1 MTMKQLFNHMIQ
13 GTISD
18 VMVSGYIDVE
28 TLPVFHPMY
37 ERIYFIVNEN
47 IFELYIDD
55 GMIRHN
61 QLKNINEWFDIEE
74 DDQFSLMSIYSQLF
88 KTEQEIKVTRIDYK
102 AIPFS
107 TIEIN
112 YTDGENER
120 QLFLDPNNFFGF
132 TYYN

>member
-1 MTMKQLFNHMIQ
+1 MKQLFNCIMQ
-13 GTISD
+13 GTIID
-18 VMVSGYIDVE
+18 VMISGYIDTE

-37 ERIYFIVNEN
+37 ERIYFIINEN

-55 GMIRHN
+55 DGIIQHN
-61 QLKNINEWFDIEE
+61 NLKNINLWFDIDE

-88 KTEQEIKVTRIDYK
+88 KTEHEIKVTQIDYK

-107 TIEIN
+107 KIKIN
-112 YTDGENER
+112 YKDGQEER

>member
-1 MTMKQLFNHMIQ
+1 MKQLFNCIMQ
-13 GTISD
+13 GTIID
-18 VMVSGYIDVE
+18 VMISGYIDTE

-37 ERIYFIVNEN
+37 ERIYFIINEN

-55 GMIRHN
+55 DGIIQHN
-61 QLKNINEWFDIEE
+61 NLKNINLWFDIDE

-88 KTEQEIKVTRIDYK
+88 KTEHEIKVTQIDYK

-107 TIEIN
+107 NIKIN
-112 YTDGENER
+112 YKDGQEER
-120 QLFLDPNNFFGF
+120 QLFLEPNNFFGF

>member
-1 MTMKQLFNHMIQ
+1 MKQLFNCIMQ
-13 GTISD
+13 GTIID
-18 VMVSGYIDVE
+18 VMVSGYIDTE

-37 ERIYFIVNEN
+37 ERIYFIINEN

-55 GMIRHN
+55 DGIIQHN
-61 QLKNINEWFDIEE
+61 NLKNINLWFDIDE

-88 KTEQEIKVTRIDYK
+88 KTEHEIKVTQIDYK

-107 TIEIN
+107 NIKIN
-112 YTDGENER
+112 YKDGQEER

>member
-1 MTMKQLFNHMIQ
+1 MKQLFNCIMQ
-13 GTISD
+13 GTIID
-18 VMVSGYIDVE
+18 VMISGYINTE

-37 ERIYFIVNEN
+37 ERIYFIINEN

-55 GMIRHN
+55 DGIIQHN
-61 QLKNINEWFDIEE
+61 NLKNINLWFDIDE

-88 KTEQEIKVTRIDYK
+88 KTEHEIKVMQIDYK

-107 TIEIN
+107 NIKIN
-112 YTDGENER
+112 YKDGQEER

>member
-1 MTMKQLFNHMIQ
+1 MKQLFNCMLQ
-13 GTISD
+13 GNISD
-18 VMVSGYIDVE
+18 VMVTGYIDTE
-28 TLPVFHPMY
+28 TPPVFHPMY
-37 ERIYFIVNEN
+37 DRIYFIINED

-55 GMIRHN
+55 GIICYN
-61 QLKNINEWFDIEE
+61 YLKNINEWFDVDE

-88 KTEQEIKVTRIDYK
+88 KTEQEIKVTQIDYK

-107 TIEIN
+107 PIEIN
-112 YTDGENER
+112 YKDGRNER

>member
-1 MTMKQLFNHMIQ
+1 MKQLFNYIMQ
-13 GTISD
+13 GTIID
-18 VMVSGYIDVE
+18 VMVSGYIDTE

-37 ERIYFIVNEN
+37 ERIYFIINEN

-55 GMIRHN
+55 GIIQYN
-61 QLKNINEWFDIEE
+61 NLKNINLWFDIDE

-88 KTEQEIKVTRIDYK
+88 KTEHEIKVMQIDYK

-107 TIEIN
+107 NIKIN
-112 YTDGENER
+112 YKDGQEER

>member
-1 MTMKQLFNHMIQ
+1 MLQ
-13 GTISD
+13 GNISD
-18 VMVSGYIDVE
+18 VMVTGYIDTE
-28 TLPVFHPMY
+28 TPPVFHPMY
-37 ERIYFIVNEN
+37 DRIYFIINEN

-55 GMIRHN
+55 GIICYN
-61 QLKNINEWFDIEE
+61 YLKNINEWFDVDE

-88 KTEQEIKVTRIDYK
+88 KTEQEIKVTQIDYK

-107 TIEIN
+107 PLEIN
-112 YTDGENER
+112 YKDGRNER

>member
-1 MTMKQLFNHMIQ
+1 MKQLFNYIMQ
-13 GTISD
+13 GTIID
-18 VMVSGYIDVE
+18 VMVSGYIDTE
-28 TLPVFHPMY
+28 TLLVFHPMY
-37 ERIYFIVNEN
+37 ERIYFIINEN

-55 GMIRHN
+55 DGIIQHN
-61 QLKNINEWFDIEE
+61 NLKNINLWFDIDE

-88 KTEQEIKVTRIDYK
+88 KTEHEIKVTQIDYK

-107 TIEIN
+107 NIKIN
-112 YTDGENER
+112 YKDGQEER

>member
-1 MTMKQLFNHMIQ
+1 MKQLFNYIMQ
-13 GTISD
+13 GTIID
-18 VMVSGYIDVE
+18 VMVSGYIDTE

-37 ERIYFIVNEN
+37 ERIYFIINEN

-55 GMIRHN
+55 GIIQYN
-61 QLKNINEWFDIEE
+61 NLKNINLWFDIDE

-88 KTEQEIKVTRIDYK
+88 KTEHEIKVTQIDYK

-107 TIEIN
+107 NIKIN
-112 YTDGENER
+112 YKDGQEEK

>member
-1 MTMKQLFNHMIQ
+1 MKQLFNCMLQ
-13 GTISD
+13 GNISD
-18 VMVSGYIDVE
+18 VMVTGYIDTE
-28 TLPVFHPMY
+28 TPPVFHPMY
-37 ERIYFIVNEN
+37 DRIYFIINED

-55 GMIRHN
+55 GIICYN
-61 QLKNINEWFDIEE
+61 YLKNINEWFDVDE

-88 KTEQEIKVTRIDYK
+88 KTEQEIKVTQIDYK

-107 TIEIN
+107 PLEIN
-112 YTDGENER
+112 YKDGRNER

>member
-1 MTMKQLFNHMIQ
+1 MKQLFNCIMQ
-13 GTISD
+13 GTIND
-18 VMVSGYIDVE
+18 VMVSGYIDTE

-37 ERIYFIVNEN
+37 ERIYFIINEN

-55 GMIRHN
+55 DGIIQHN
-61 QLKNINEWFDIEE
+61 NLKNINLWFDIDE

-88 KTEQEIKVTRIDYK
+88 KTEHEIKVTQIDYK

-107 TIEIN
+107 NIKIN
-112 YTDGENER
+112 YKDGQEER
-120 QLFLDPNNFFGF
+120 QLFLEPNNFFGF

>member
-1 MTMKQLFNHMIQ
+1 MKQLFNCIMQ
-13 GTISD
+13 GTIID
-18 VMVSGYIDVE
+18 VMISGYIDTE

-37 ERIYFIVNEN
+37 ERIYFIINEN

-55 GMIRHN
+55 DGIIQHN
-61 QLKNINEWFDIEE
+61 NLKNINLWFDIDE

-88 KTEQEIKVTRIDYK
+88 KTEHEIKVMQIDYK

-107 TIEIN
+107 NIKIN
-112 YTDGENER
+112 YKDGQEER

>member
-1 MTMKQLFNHMIQ
+1 MKQLFNYIMQ
-13 GTISD
+13 GTIID
-18 VMVSGYIDVE
+18 VMVSGYIDTE

-37 ERIYFIVNEN
+37 ERIYFIINEN

-55 GMIRHN
+55 DGIIQHN
-61 QLKNINEWFDIEE
+61 NLKNINLWFDIDE

-88 KTEQEIKVTRIDYK
+88 KTEHEIKVMQIDYK

-107 TIEIN
+107 NIKIN
-112 YTDGENER
+112 YKDGQEER

-132 TYYN
+132 TYYS

>member
-1 MTMKQLFNHMIQ
+1 MKQLFNYIMQ
-13 GTISD
+13 GTIID
-18 VMVSGYIDVE
+18 VMISGYIDTE

-37 ERIYFIVNEN
+37 ERIYFIINEN

-55 GMIRHN
+55 DGIIQHN
-61 QLKNINEWFDIEE
+61 NLKNINLWFDIDE

-88 KTEQEIKVTRIDYK
+88 KTEHEIKVTQIDYK

-107 TIEIN
+107 NIKIN
-112 YTDGENER
+112 YKDGQEEK

>member
-1 MTMKQLFNHMIQ
+1 MKQLFNYIMQ
-13 GTISD
+13 GTIID
-18 VMVSGYIDVE
+18 VMVSGYIDTE

-37 ERIYFIVNEN
+37 ERIYFIINEN

-55 GMIRHN
+55 DGIIQHN
-61 QLKNINEWFDIEE
+61 NLKNINLWFDIDE

-88 KTEQEIKVTRIDYK
+88 KTEHEIKVTQIDYK

-107 TIEIN
+107 NIKIN
-112 YTDGENER
+112 YKDGQEEK

>member
-1 MTMKQLFNHMIQ
+1 MKQLFNCIMQ
-13 GTISD
+13 GTIND
-18 VMVSGYIDVE
+18 IMVSGYIDTE

-37 ERIYFIVNEN
+37 ERIYFIINEN

-55 GMIRHN
+55 GIIQYN
-61 QLKNINEWFDIEE
+61 NLKNINLWFDIDE

-88 KTEQEIKVTRIDYK
+88 KTEHEIKVTQIDYK

-107 TIEIN
+107 NIKIN
-112 YTDGENER
+112 YKDGQEEK

>member
-1 MTMKQLFNHMIQ
+1 MKQLFNCIMQ
-13 GTISD
+13 GTIID
-18 VMVSGYIDVE
+18 VMISGYIDTE

-37 ERIYFIVNEN
+37 ERIYFIINEN

-55 GMIRHN
+55 GIIQYN
-61 QLKNINEWFDIEE
+61 NLKNINLWFDIDE

-88 KTEQEIKVTRIDYK
+88 KTEHEIKVTQIDYK

-107 TIEIN
+107 NIKIN
-112 YTDGENER
+112 YKDGQEER

>member
-1 MTMKQLFNHMIQ
+1 MKQLFNCIMQ
-13 GTISD
+13 GTIND
-18 VMVSGYIDVE
+18 VIVSGYIDTE

-37 ERIYFIVNEN
+37 ERIYFIINEN

-55 GMIRHN
+55 DGIIQHN
-61 QLKNINEWFDIEE
+61 NLKNINLWFDIDE

-88 KTEQEIKVTRIDYK
+88 KTEHEIKVMQIDYK

-107 TIEIN
+107 NIKIN
-112 YTDGENER
+112 YKDGQEER

>member
-1 MTMKQLFNHMIQ
+1 MKQLFNYIMQ
-13 GTISD
+13 GTIID
-18 VMVSGYIDVE
+18 VMVSGYIDTE
-28 TLPVFHPMY
+28 TLPVFQPMY
-37 ERIYFIVNEN
+37 ERIYFIINEN

-55 GMIRHN
+55 DGIIQHN
-61 QLKNINEWFDIEE
+61 NLKNINLWFDIDE

-88 KTEQEIKVTRIDYK
+88 KTEHEIKVMQIDYK

-107 TIEIN
+107 NIKIN
-112 YTDGENER
+112 YKDGQEER

>member
-1 MTMKQLFNHMIQ
+1 MKQLFNCIMQ
-13 GTISD
+13 GTIND
-18 VMVSGYIDVE
+18 VMVSGYIDTE

-37 ERIYFIVNEN
+37 ERIYFIINEN

-55 GMIRHN
+55 DGIIQHN
-61 QLKNINEWFDIEE
+61 NLKNINLWFDIDE

-88 KTEQEIKVTRIDYK
+88 KTEHEIKVTQIDYK

-107 TIEIN
+107 NIKIN
-112 YTDGENER
+112 YKDGQEER

>member
-1 MTMKQLFNHMIQ
+1 MKQLFNYIMQ
-13 GTISD
+13 GTIID
-18 VMVSGYIDVE
+18 VMVSGYIDTE

-37 ERIYFIVNEN
+37 ERIYFIINEN

-55 GMIRHN
+55 DGIIQHN
-61 QLKNINEWFDIEE
+61 NLKNINLWFDIDE

-88 KTEQEIKVTRIDYK
+88 KTEHEIKVTQIDYK

-107 TIEIN
+107 NIKIN
-112 YTDGENER
+112 YKDGQEER

>member
-1 MTMKQLFNHMIQ
+1 MKQLFNCIMQ
-13 GTISD
+13 GTIID
-18 VMVSGYIDVE
+18 VMVSGYIDTE

-37 ERIYFIVNEN
+37 ERIYFIINEN

-55 GMIRHN
+55 DGIIQHN
-61 QLKNINEWFDIEE
+61 NLKNINLWFDIDE

-88 KTEQEIKVTRIDYK
+88 KTEHEIKVTQIDYK

-107 TIEIN
+107 NIKIN
-112 YTDGENER
+112 YKDGQEER

-132 TYYN
+132 TYCN